1 MFAFKTKYPAHS
13 KKQHKHRKRSKSVK
27 LGKSNFRVNLSTN
40 SSYKVFFKRNTI
52 LPKNYI
58 TYIRRKN
65 KAFFKKKKIKVFFK
79 LNVNYIIS
87 AKNKNSRMGKGV
99 GTLNR
104 FAFFKKSNNVFLE
117 FNNINYSRLQL
128 ILADLHKR
136 NNVEYLILI

>member
-1 MFAFKTKYPAHS
+1 MFAFKTKYPTHS
-13 KKQHKHRKRSKSVK
+13 KKQHKQRKRSKGVR
-27 LGKSNFRVNLSTN
+27 LGKSNLRVSLNTS
-40 SSYKVFFKRNTI
+40 SSYKVFFKRNAI

-79 LNVNYIIS
+79 LNANYIIS

-117 FNNINYSRLQL
+117 FNNINYVRLKF
-128 ILADLHKR
+128 ILADLRKR
-136 NNVEYLILI
+136 SNTEYLILI